1 MLEYIPQ
8 YIRKDFFQL
17 IYHVTFRCNA
27 RCNFCFNWKDL
38 NKNKKNEL
46 SLDEINKISHSMPN
60 FPWLLLSGGEPLLR
74 DDLEG
79 IIGIFY
85 VNNKIKHLTLPTN
98 GLLPERIFN
107 FTNNILKKYKNL
119 TITISF
125 SLDALNK
132 EHDKMRGI
140 DGCYKKVIE
149 SYNSMISL
157 RKNNPNLNL
166 KFNTV
171 ISNVNYK
178 SLKKLI
184 NKVRMLKPDMHTID
198 FIRGNLKDKN
208 IKLPPPEEI
217 ENIIKIIKN
226 NYDYYKGYSNIK
238 KHSWIMPKIS
248 ILLQKSYL
256 DVFKEIIDN
265 EKQVIPCFAYKTSLV
280 LYPYGDS
287 SFCEPL
293 KGFANFRDYNY
304 DYEKLIKS
312 KQAKKQIELIKNNG
326 CYCYHPCCQYLNIL
340 FSPKKIVKEVI
351 RNVF

>member
-27 RCNFCFNWKDL
+27 RCNFCFNWKNL

-46 SLDEINKISHSMPN
+46 SLEEIDKISRSMPN

-74 DDLEG
+74 QDLEE

-85 VNNKIKHLTLPTN
+85 RNNKIKHLTLPTN
-98 GLLPERIFN
+98 GLLKERIFN
-107 FTNNILKKYKNL
+107 FTNNILKKYKDL
-119 TITISF
+119 TITVSF
-125 SLDALNK
+125 SLDALDK

-149 SYNSMISL
+149 SYKYMISL
-157 RKNNPNLNL
+157 RKNPNLNL

-178 SLKKLI
+178 SLKELI
-184 NKVRMLKPDMHTID
+184 NRVRILKPDMHTID
-198 FIRGNLKDKN
+198 FVRGDLKDKKIN
-208 IKLPPPEEI
+208 LPSLEEMK
-217 ENIIKIIKN
+217 NIIKIIKE
-226 NYDYYKGYSNIK
+226 NYNYYKGYSNIK
-238 KHSWIMPKIS
+238 KHSWIMPNIS
-248 ILLQKSYL
+248 NILQKSYL
-256 DVFKEIIDN
+256 DLFMDIMNN
-265 EKQVIPCFAYKTSLV
+265 EKQIIPCLAYKTSLV

-304 DYEKLIKS
+304 NFRKIIES
-312 KQAKKQIELIKNNG
+312 NQAKKQIELIKNGG
-326 CYCYHPCCQYLNIL
+326 CYCYHPCYQYLNIL
-340 FSPKKIVKEVI
+340 FNPRRIASGVFK
-351 RNVF
+351 NVF